1 MRTISQSFLS
11 PFTVGMSCRSV
22 WRDDG
27 FCPAISSLSL
37 VVFPKPQFAM
47 TSAEIACSRQKL
59 PTALP
64 QRGKSLAR
72 AHHYGAC
79 IPLVRYFLEK
89 IPLILLTFISGGI
102 GSAYEEGTSHRR
114 IRRRCGKQ
122 PHGEDNMDNQ
132 LDYEINKELGECY
145 LFMGDFDKAEEY
157 YRKAASNNAQS
168 AAPYMGL
175 ATVAVQRSELE
186 KALVLYQKA
195 AAVEETDK
203 ALCGIGLVYM
213 EQGKH
218 EDAFSHFA
226 RALDKSAANIVALN
240 CLVRE
245 AYQLGCVEQVLPYL
259 EAALACSEEA
269 EAVRVTLAGCLIYL
283 GRSDEARQHLETVLG
298 ANPSNNNAKELFD
311 TMAA

>member
-1 MRTISQSFLS
+1 
-11 PFTVGMSCRSV
+11 
-22 WRDDG
+22 
-27 FCPAISSLSL
+27 
-37 VVFPKPQFAM
+37 
-47 TSAEIACSRQKL
+47 
-59 PTALP
+59 
-64 QRGKSLAR
+64 
-72 AHHYGAC
+72 
-79 IPLVRYFLEK
+79 
-89 IPLILLTFISGGI
+89 
-102 GSAYEEGTSHRR
+102 
-114 IRRRCGKQ
+114 
-122 PHGEDNMDNQ
+122 MDNQ

-157 YRKAASNNAQS
+157 YRKAANNAQS

-175 ATVAVQRSELE
+175 ATVAVQRSELD

-218 EDAFSHFA
+218 EEAFTHFA
-226 RALDKSAANIVALN
+226 RALDKSASNMVALN

-245 AYQLGCVEQVLPYL
+245 SYQLGCVEKVLPYL
-259 EAALACSEEA
+259 EAAMSGSEES

-283 GRSDEARQHLETVLG
+283 GRNGEARQHLETVLG
-298 ANPSNNNAKELFD
+298 ANPTNSHAKELFD

>member
-1 MRTISQSFLS
+1 
-11 PFTVGMSCRSV
+11 
-22 WRDDG
+22 
-27 FCPAISSLSL
+27 
-37 VVFPKPQFAM
+37 
-47 TSAEIACSRQKL
+47 
-59 PTALP
+59 
-64 QRGKSLAR
+64 
-72 AHHYGAC
+72 
-79 IPLVRYFLEK
+79 
-89 IPLILLTFISGGI
+89 
-102 GSAYEEGTSHRR
+102 
-114 IRRRCGKQ
+114 
-122 PHGEDNMDNQ
+122 MDNQ

-157 YRKAASNNAQS
+157 YRKAANNNAQS

-175 ATVAVQRSELE
+175 ATVAVQRSELD

-218 EDAFSHFA
+218 EDAFGYFA

-245 AYQLGCVEQVLPYL
+245 AYQLGCVEKVLPYL
-259 EAALACSEEA
+259 EAALTSSEES
-269 EAVRVTLAGCLIYL
+269 EAVRVTLAGCLISL
-283 GRSDEARQHLETVLG
+283 GRSDEARQHLEAVLG
-298 ANPSNNNAKELFD
+298 ANPANSNAKELFD